1 MQCRASF
8 WPMADSVKIRPMRA
22 DEAEAV
28 VAMVADLA
36 LSIPAPL
43 PKLTAQTL
51 RDETAGDNTLLDC
64 VVAEDAGAL
73 TGCCITVLVFS
84 TWRNLRG
91 LYVSDIY
98 VKPDRRKDGLGQ
110 KLLEASIR
118 RGANRGAKFVKLEA
132 DAGNAGAIAFYDRLG
147 FTLKPDERL
156 YILEAEA
163 TSRLLSQTE
172 REAPAAC

>member
-1 MQCRASF
+1 M
-8 WPMADSVKIRPMRA
+8 RP

-28 VAMVADLA
+28 VGMVADLA

-43 PKLTAQTL
+43 PKLTPQTL
-51 RDETAGDNTLLDC
+51 RDETAGANALLDC
-64 VVAEDAGAL
+64 VVAEDATGLA
-73 TGCCITVLVFS
+73 GCCVTALIFS

-91 LYVSDIY
+91 IYISDIY
-98 VKPDRRKDGLGQ
+98 VKPERRKDGLGQ

-118 RGANRGAKFVKLEA
+118 RGAERGAKFVKLEA
-132 DAGNAGAIAFYDRLG
+132 DVGNGGAIAFYDRLG

-163 TSRLLSQTE
+163 TERLLSQVE
-172 REAPAAC
+172 R